1 MWPMPIVAM
10 QPVEQFGCPLVRVL
24 IGAGVGPFAKCSL
37 DEALS
42 FSVGLRSVWPGE
54 DLTKAEAFT
63 GCMACTMKE
72 AYQAVQRIRRAVQHA
87 KREAQLD
94 WAKKPP

>member
-1 MWPMPIVAM
+1 
-10 QPVEQFGCPLVRVL
+10 
-24 IGAGVGPFAKCSL
+24 
-37 DEALS
+37 
-42 FSVGLRSVWPGE
+42 
-54 DLTKAEAFT
+54 
-63 GCMACTMKE
+63 MACTMKE